1 MGELN
6 ITADTVMKKLD
17 RLNPSKS
24 PGPDAIHP
32 RVLKE
37 LSAVISV
44 PIASIIRN
52 GNIARNGG
60 RDLSS
65 PPSSLPL
72 PHGVPV
78 PHPASHIL
86 TLTTLDYTRALAL
99 D

>member
-1 MGELN
+1 MQG
-6 ITADTVMKKLD
+6 AK
-17 RLNPSKS
+17 
-24 PGPDAIHP
+24 
-32 RVLKE
+32 VLFAFKIVEATGVDDE
-37 LSAVISV
+37 LSD
-44 PIASIIRN
+44 IIRN

-86 TLTTLDYTRALAL
+86 TLSTLDYTRALAFIHYGHVMH
-99 D
+99 DNR

>member
-1 MGELN
+1 MN
-6 ITADTVMKKLD
+6 
-17 RLNPSKS
+17 
-24 PGPDAIHP
+24 
-32 RVLKE
+32 
-37 LSAVISV
+37 
-44 PIASIIRN
+44 IIRN

-86 TLTTLDYTRALAL
+86 TLTTLDYTHALAFITL
-99 D
+99 AYLPNAGVNAWVTRG